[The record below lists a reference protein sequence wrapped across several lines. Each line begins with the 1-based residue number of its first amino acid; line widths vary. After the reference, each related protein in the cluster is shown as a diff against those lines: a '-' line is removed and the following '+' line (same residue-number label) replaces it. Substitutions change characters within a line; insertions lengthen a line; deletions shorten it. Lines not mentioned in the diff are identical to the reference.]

1 VTALA
6 LPDAR
11 RGGARRRLQLQPWR
25 LPLLMLLAA
34 AVALVAALV
43 LVDRIGERII
53 EEESRA
59 AVAAEQSYL
68 SALAREEGLQALV
81 DTLNKRDRLQ
91 GGGFRYSLT
100 DAHGA
105 PLAGAPVMGVD
116 GGDTGA
122 WKVQEV
128 REDGRSTRWQVV
140 ATALPSGQRLLVAQ
154 NLDLRRAFRAAVVR
168 SSALAILLA
177 AGASVAVGMA
187 FNTLLLARAKSIAD
201 TAARIASGDLQA
213 RVETHAPGDVF
224 DRLGTS
230 INLMLSRI
238 EELMTGLRTVT
249 DSLAHDLRTPLTRLK
264 GALARALAPGLDEAA
279 RIAAVEQ
286 AHAEVDRTLATFS
299 ALLDIAQA
307 EAGLSRETMATVD
320 MAALVADLAELF
332 GPMLEDAGQ
341 SLELVLPYRPVRL
354 RGHELLLRQ
363 ALGNLLHNASRYCGP
378 GATVVLSMELVGR
391 QISVV
396 VADDGPGVPAED
408 RERVQGRFV
417 RLDNARSTGGS
428 GLGLAIVAAC
438 AKLHDGALTLEDNEP
453 GLRAIITLSC

>member
-1 VTALA
+1 M
-6 LPDAR
+6 
-11 RGGARRRLQLQPWR
+11 
-25 LPLLMLLAA
+25 LMAA

-43 LVDRIGERII
+43 VVDRIGERII
-53 EEESRA
+53 EEESHA
-59 AVAAEQSYL
+59 AVSAEQSYL
-68 SALAREEGLQALV
+68 SALSREEGLQALV

-105 PLAGAPVMGVD
+105 PLAGAPVIGAD
-116 GGDTGA
+116 PGDNGA
-122 WKVQEV
+122 WKVREV
-128 REDGRSTRWQVV
+128 REHGRVTRWQVV

-154 NLDLRRAFRAAVVR
+154 NLDLRRAFRTAVLR
-168 SSALAILLA
+168 STALAIALA

-201 TAARIASGDLQA
+201 TTAKIASGDLQA
-213 RVETHAPGDVF
+213 RVETHTPGDVF

-264 GALARALAPGLDEAA
+264 GSLSRAMAPGLDEEA
-279 RIAAVEQ
+279 RIAAIEQ
-286 AHAEVDRTLATFS
+286 AHAEADRTLATFS

-307 EAGLSRETMATVD
+307 EAGLSRETMARVD
-320 MAALVADLAELF
+320 MVTLVADLAELF

-341 SLELVLPYRPVRL
+341 TLELVLPYRPVRL

-363 ALGNLLHNASRYCGP
+363 AVGNLLHNASRYGGP
-378 GATVVLSMELVGR
+378 GASIVLSLEVAGPLVR
-391 QISVV
+391 
-396 VADDGPGVPAED
+396 VAVGDDGPGIPIQD

-417 RLDNARSTGGS
+417 QLDNARSRGGS

-438 AKLHDGALTLEDNEP
+438 AKLHDGELTLEDNEP
-453 GLRAIITLSC
+453 GLRASITIRS